1 MIALTAGRRKGVQ
14 MQGNR
19 AGRPG
24 FTGNDSRDR

>member
-1 MIALTAGRRKGVQ
+1 